1 MKPTPTQV
9 ALLMSAAG
17 LSLSLPAFASAPG
30 DGSGRPN
37 FALTFGAP
45 ARQEQKCVPPAFFVM
60 GSCRILDG
68 KPIGAAIAEDTPA
81 RSAALSA
88 QSRQSIDSAWSHSVF
103 KAYSASLE
111 ARSDAPFTT
120 APVGQDIDPAALSQA
135 HRAAAAPTLGK
146 PDDPPPS
153 REALGDA
160 QQSSVD
166 VEREYDADAMAM
178 VLMADPP
185 SRSADMAVGA
195 SAPPGKPASGPQR
208 LPASEL
214 LPVLAPLAWRHPG
227 WPGIGLPLDGAWHD
241 ATAGHGE
248 AGDPHADA
256 PAPSSHL
263 TFKIAES
270 AAVGFAA
277 AARNDEPAA
286 SAVEERGVASGGQAK
301 PESDASVLAG
311 ALDDGAGTLGPTAT
325 ERVLLSLAEFVG
337 PEIDSPATVAAEV
350 PAALPQRDDAAS
362 MPMALPDALAVAG
375 PSASPKVVNARHACA
390 IERQE
395 TADDIVVASHGDRV
409 LMNLA
414 ALLSDDGPISGRFA
428 AQTSKTFVASHSE
441 KVLQTLATFRP
452 NQARK
457 AVRAMAAS
465 PAGLPQSQDV
475 SATLASDPPQIA
487 LTAATVGAG
496 SVEAAKSIDEGHV
509 APSAPDAASLQ
520 AQGASADA
528 GIPTTQEPL
537 RRNPIG
543 NDLVALSTE
552 KLDEVRGGFV
562 NEDGLKISFGIERA
576 VYLNGNLVTT
586 TSLNVADLSKIS
598 GGQAQVSS
606 TGTGNLALVQSG
618 QGNTFL
624 PGSISQTAAGIVI
637 QNTLDNQ
644 KIQTI
649 TRIDAVV
656 NSSSII
662 RSMNLQSSMR
672 SAVIDSLRR

>member
-17 LSLSLPAFASAPG
+17 LSLSLPAFAAAHG
-30 DGSGRPN
+30 DGSARPN

-45 ARQEQKCVPPAFFVM
+45 ARPEQKCVPPAFYVL

-68 KPIGAAIAEDTPA
+68 GHIGAAIGEGMPA
-81 RSAALSA
+81 RSAALAA
-88 QSRQSIDSAWSHSVF
+88 QSRQSIDSAWSHAVF
-103 KAYSASLE
+103 KAYSASRE
-111 ARSDAPFTT
+111 VRSDAPFEMDR
-120 APVGQDIDPAALSQA
+120 VREDIDPAALAQA
-135 HRAAAAPTLGK
+135 HRAAAVPTLGR

-160 QQSSVD
+160 QPSSVD
-166 VEREYDADAMAM
+166 VEIGYDADAMAM

-185 SRSADMAVGA
+185 SRSADTAVGA

-208 LPASEL
+208 SRASDL
-214 LPVLAPLAWRHPG
+214 KPVPEPLVWRNSG
-227 WPGIGLPLDGAWHD
+227 WPEIGLPPDGALHV
-241 ATAGHGE
+241 ARAGHGE
-248 AGDPHADA
+248 AGDQDADA
-256 PAPSSHL
+256 PAPSLHL

-270 AAVGFAA
+270 AAANFAA

-286 SAVEERGVASGGQAK
+286 SAGKDGHAAMGDQTSPGV
-301 PESDASVLAG
+301 DAG
-311 ALDDGAGTLGPTAT
+311 APDDTNGLGPTAT

-337 PEIDSPATVAAEV
+337 PKIDAPAAIAAEV
-350 PAALPQRDDAAS
+350 PAALPQRDDVAS
-362 MPMALPDALAVAG
+362 WPITRPDALAVAG
-375 PSASPKVVNARHACA
+375 PSASLKVLNARHACA

-395 TADDIVVASHGDRV
+395 TADNIVVASHGDRV
-409 LMNLA
+409 LMSLE
-414 ALLSDDGPISGRFA
+414 ALLSGDGSISGRFG
-428 AQTSKTFVASHSE
+428 AQTGKTVVASHSE
-441 KVLQTLATFRP
+441 KVLQTLATFHA
-452 NQARK
+452 NEARK
-457 AVRAMAAS
+457 PVRAMAPS
-465 PAGLPQSQDV
+465 PARLPKGQEVLAATESDLSQT
-475 SATLASDPPQIA
+475 AQ
-487 LTAATVGAG
+487 TAALIAP
-496 SVEAAKSIDEGHV
+496 SLVEALAPMDERHV
-509 APSAPDAASLQ
+509 ARRAPIAAPLQEKKGDA
-520 AQGASADA
+520 ADA
-528 GIPTTQEPL
+528 GIALAQEPL

-543 NDLVALSTE
+543 NDVVALSTE

-562 NEDGLKISFGIERA
+562 NENGLKVSFGIERA

-598 GGQAQVSS
+598 GGQAQVST
-606 TGTGNLALVQSG
+606 TGTGSLALVQSG

-649 TRIDAVV
+649 TRVDAVV